1 MLAEAHLSA
10 IVQSSDDAI
19 ISKSL
24 DGIVISWNPAAT
36 RIFGFSEDEMVG
48 QSIRRLIAADRQHE
62 EDDILSRVVAGER
75 VTAFFTERQRKDGST
90 VRVSITVSPIHDANG
105 TIIGASKIVRDAG
118 PYLDAQAAAID
129 AESRF
134 RMLADNISQLAW
146 IADASGSIF
155 WYNKRW
161 YDYTG
166 TTLEQVQ
173 GWGWDIVHHPDHLQR
188 VSARFRA
195 CIAMQ
200 EEWEDT
206 FPLRRADGEFRWF
219 LSRAKP
225 IRDDKTGVLYW
236 FGTNTDV
243 TELLEKEEHIRV
255 LLMEV
260 NHRSKNMLSVVQALA
275 RRSGG
280 GDPAFLQRFE
290 SRLTSLSTNQDL
302 LVRRGWGTI
311 PMDELADAQLAILG
325 PDARAQ
331 VIITGP
337 LIDLSPRTAEIIGMA
352 VHELATNAL
361 KYGALSQPGGTVHLS
376 WSESG
381 ERFAIAWSEQGG
393 PPVTPP
399 DTTGFG
405 TTLIRHIPAR
415 SLKADVDLE
424 YRPSGIVWHL
434 ECDAALARD
443 LVS

>member
-1 MLAEAHLSA
+1 LQAEAHLSA

-24 DGIVISWNPAAT
+24 DGTIISWNPAAS
-36 RIFGFSEDEMVG
+36 RIFGFTEDEMVG
-48 QSIRRLIAADRQHE
+48 QSVRRLIPHDQQHE
-62 EDDILSRVVAGER
+62 EDEILARTMAGER
-75 VTAFFTERQRKDGST
+75 ITAFFTQRLSKDGGI
-90 VRVSITVSPIHDANG
+90 VRVSITVSPIRGPDG
-105 TIIGASKIVRDAG
+105 KIVGVSTIARDAG
-118 PYLDAQAAAID
+118 PYLDAQSAAME

-146 IADASGSIF
+146 MADATGSIF

-166 TTLEQVQ
+166 TTHAQVV
-173 GWGWDIVHHPDHLQR
+173 GWGWDIVHHPDHFER
-188 VSARFRA
+188 VKARFKA
-195 CIAMQ
+195 CIEAR

-206 FPLRRADGEFRWF
+206 FPLRCVDGGFRWF

-225 IRDDKTGVLYW
+225 IVDDRNGVLYW

-243 TELLEKEEHIRV
+243 TDLLEKEEHIRV

-290 SRLTSLSTNQDL
+290 SRLTSLSANQDL

-311 PMDELADAQLAILG
+311 PMEELADAQLAILD

-331 VIITGP
+331 VTLKGP
-337 LIDLSPRTAEIIGMA
+337 AINLSPRAAEILGMA

-361 KYGALSQPGGTVHLS
+361 KYGALSQPGGTVQLS
-376 WSESG
+376 WSEIRG
-381 ERFAIAWSEQGG
+381 RFCVAWTEQGG
-393 PPVTPP
+393 PAVTPP
-399 DTTGFG
+399 AATGFG

-415 SLKADVDLE
+415 SLKADVVLDYL
-424 YRPSGIVWHL
+424 PKGIIWRL
-434 ECDAALARD
+434 ECEAAVARD